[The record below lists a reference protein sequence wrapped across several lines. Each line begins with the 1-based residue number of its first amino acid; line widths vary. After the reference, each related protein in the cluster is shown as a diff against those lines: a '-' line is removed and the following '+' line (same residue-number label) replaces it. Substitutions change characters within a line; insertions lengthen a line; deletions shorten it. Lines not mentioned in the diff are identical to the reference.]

1 MKLNQLIKNLQEIKK
16 EVGNVDV
23 VYSIDDEGNDFRP
36 VYYEPTLGRL
46 VDNEFKSTNFIKG
59 SKIPKDLACCI
70 N

>member
-1 MKLNQLIKNLQEIKK
+1 MKLDRLIKNLQEIKRD
-16 EVGNVDV
+16 VGNVEV

-36 VYYEPTLGRL
+36 VYYDPTLGRMI
-46 VDNEFKSTNFIKG
+46 DGEFASTNFIKG